1 MSKLFKKLFSMQE
14 KETTTPDEPA
24 LDQAVAEETTISE
37 PSDAAEPTLNP
48 EVELLQQ
55 QLEEARKQLH
65 YLMADFEN
73 LRRNTARERLEMR
86 QTAGRDIIAALLPVV
101 DDFERAQ
108 KNNAL
113 NEGMNLIYHKLVNT
127 LKTHG
132 LSPVPANVGDTFN
145 PDLHEAVTEIPVPDE
160 ALKGKIVDTLEQG
173 YSLGERMIR
182 FAKVVVGR

>member
-14 KETTTPDEPA
+14 KETTTPDEQN
-24 LDQAVAEETTISE
+24 LGQTVAEETPTTETSQTPE
-37 PSDAAEPTLNP
+37 PVEHP
-48 EVELLQQ
+48 EVLQLQQ
-55 QLEEARKQLH
+55 QLEESRKQLH

-86 QTAGRDIIAALLPVV
+86 QTAGREIIAALLPII
-101 DDFERAQ
+101 DDFERAH
-108 KNNAL
+108 KNTPL
-113 NEGMNLIYHKLVNT
+113 SEGMNLIYLKLMNT

-132 LSPVPANVGDTFN
+132 LTPVPARVGDEFN
-145 PDLHEAVTEIPVPDE
+145 ADKHEAVTEIPVPDE

-173 YSLGERMIR
+173 YSLGERIIR